1 MRFSERGFAPS
12 LSFDVR
18 RQEVLQNLPC
28 IFRAYFITT

>member
-1 MRFSERGFAPS
+1 MRFSERG
-12 LSFDVR
+12 FDVR